1 MSEPRPPDLER
12 LAEIER
18 WRAAT
23 EIALA
28 QLRRDL
34 EARSAEADVERGRL
48 FASLARQLKAM
59 LDEIEPLRSNL
70 AQRLAAQEKYDDLN
84 ELRFDLLRSEIRRI
98 DQQQRESERD
108 SWHETT
114 GLRELE
120 ELSARARQQR
130 SIAPPPITEPRRR
143 RDTPSPEITG
153 KHAAVEV
160 EVPADAP
167 SAPVVAPPVTPPPTT
182 TAQAGVQ
189 LARIVFA
196 DQSVVVRFVAVLTL
210 LVFALTALLLAV
222 RAALP
227 ALLE

>member
-1 MSEPRPPDLER
+1 MSDHRPTDLER
-12 LAEIER
+12 LAELER

-23 EIALA
+23 DIALE

-34 EARSAEADVERGRL
+34 EARSVEDDVERGRL
-48 FASLARQLKAM
+48 FASLARQLKTM
-59 LDEIEPLRSNL
+59 LDQIEPLRLDL
-70 AQRLAAQEKYDDLN
+70 AKRLEAQEKYDDLN
-84 ELRFDLLRSEIRRI
+84 ELRFDVLRSEIRRL
-98 DQQQRESERD
+98 DQQLRESENGRD

-114 GLRELE
+114 GMRELE
-120 ELSARARQQR
+120 ELSARARHQR
-130 SIAPPPITEPRRR
+130 SVVPPPFERRA
-143 RDTPSPEITG
+143 RDPSSPEITG
-153 KHAAVEV
+153 RHSAIDLD
-160 EVPADAP
+160 VPP
-167 SAPVVAPPVTPPPTT
+167 APPAEPKPAPPTTPPPTT

-196 DQSVVVRFVAVLTL
+196 DQSVVVRFVAVLAL